1 MLAYF
6 YYGFDEDR
14 AFCTGGLLALA
25 HSKSFSE
32 EAISDDHTLDESVSL
47 ALSEISSGRA
57 IIVSDDEGR
66 ENEGDLIMAAE
77 HASESWVAFFIR
89 HTSGI
94 LTTALSGDRA
104 SFLNFPP
111 MVSLNEAPL
120 GTAFTV
126 SVDFRSGLTT
136 GISAKERSATIRA
149 IALSSCA
156 EDFVRPG
163 HVFPL
168 IAKSGGVLERCGH
181 TEAAYDLARL
191 SGLRPAGLLA
201 EIVNDDGTVA
211 RSLQLAAFSR
221 EHNLHRLS
229 IETLVRWRRKHGL

>member
-1 MLAYF
+1 M
-6 YYGFDEDR
+6 
-14 AFCTGGLLALA
+14 A
-25 HSKSFSE
+25 HSKVFSDLSSLGDSE
-32 EAISDDHTLDESVSL
+32 GYDLDETVSL
-47 ALSEISSGRA
+47 AFSELSSGRA
-57 IIVSDDEGR
+57 IIVSDDESR

-94 LTTALSGDRA
+94 LTTSLSAEHA
-104 SFLNFPP
+104 SLLNFPP
-111 MVSLNEAPL
+111 MVSENEAPL

-126 SVDFRSGLTT
+126 SVDLRDGLTT

-149 IALSSCA
+149 IASSSSRA

-191 SGLRPAGLLA
+191 ANLRPAGLLA

-211 RSLQLAAFSR
+211 RNLQLAAFAR
-221 EHNLHRLS
+221 KHNLHRLL
-229 IETLVRWRRKHGL
+229 IKTLVEWRNKHGL